1 LGTKIITKGM
11 YIYKKNKIADL
22 LDLLKNQ
29 EKLEE
34 TFKPYSE
41 QLHARTLHIKEVGI
55 SGKLLND
62 WFDAGIVN
70 KVEVVKQWRLFSLS
84 EAIWIKFVS

>member
-1 LGTKIITKGM
+1 MNISKT
-11 YIYKKNKIADL
+11 NKIADL
-22 LDLLKNQ
+22 FELLKNQ
-29 EKLEE
+29 EMLEK
-34 TFKPYSE
+34 TFKSYSE

-70 KVEVVKQWRLFSLS
+70 KVEVIKK
-84 EAIWIKFVS
+84 WIFLTIHILKKK